1 MTSSI
6 PTSEVCMPKRLS
18 ILGDSISTFT
28 GYIPSGNVSYYPKAD
43 DTRTTKVTVVS
54 DCWWRKLQMAL
65 GMSLLVNNSYS
76 GSRVSKGGS
85 TAQADNVVGCGSRCV
100 SLHTG
105 SGTSQVDPDII
116 IVYMGINDFNN
127 NVGEGEYDGTSV
139 LPTSNPL
146 PSTFREAYAVMLNK
160 MLTAYPHAEIWVCT
174 LPQYTDAAFPTNNS
188 SIALAEYNKAI
199 KQLAAAFGVKV
210 LDWNASG
217 LNWHSSD
224 NLHPDKYNHSVMANY
239 AISQLEPSVKVRYKT
254 SA

>member
-1 MTSSI
+1 
-6 PTSEVCMPKRLS
+6 MPKKLS
-18 ILGDSISTFT
+18 ILGDSISTFA
-28 GYIPSGNVSYYPKAD
+28 GYVPQGNAVHYPNSS
-43 DTRTTKVTVVS
+43 DTRTTKVTVVG
-54 DCWWRKLQMAL
+54 DCWWRKLQLAL
-65 GMSLLVNNSYS
+65 GMTLLVNESWS

-85 TAQADNVVGCGSRCV
+85 PVQDDNVVGCGSRCV

-105 SGTSQVDPDII
+105 SVKPDVI

-127 NVGEGEYDGTSV
+127 NVSEGSYDGTTA
-139 LPTSNPL
+139 LPDDNPL
-146 PSTFREAYAVMLNK
+146 PSTFREAYAVMLDK
-160 MLTAYPHAEIWVCT
+160 MLTAYPHAEVWVCT
-174 LPQYTDAAFPTNNS
+174 LPQYTDAAFPKNNS

-239 AISQLEPSVKVRYKT
+239 AISQMDPSVHVRYAT
-254 SA
+254 E